1 MKQGHLCNQTVVLP
15 VRTRAS
21 WGLAACSGAS
31 TEAPSLLPSWKAV
44 GASGVHLGSLWEA
57 SGKPLGSIWEAS
69 GKPLGSRRGAPGEP
83 LGSLWEPQVIL
94 WELGTSGEPL
104 GSLLRTS
111 REPPGNLWEAS
122 GEPFG
127 NPCGLG
133 LWKALQLGK
142 VCLCNGLHKIN

>member
-1 MKQGHLCNQTVVLP
+1 M
-15 VRTRAS
+15 
-21 WGLAACSGAS
+21 
-31 TEAPSLLPSWKAV
+31 EAPSLLPSWGMPEEPKDMP
-44 GASGVHLGSLWEA
+44 E
-57 SGKPLGSIWEAS
+57 
-69 GKPLGSRRGAPGEP
+69 EP

-142 VCLCNGLHKIN
+142 VCLCN